1 MFVFF
6 LLSIIFL
13 LSIFLLICS
22 NQYLYYDKK
31 HSSPN
36 KNSYTE
42 SLLYKDIQLFF
53 NDTFEYKEANKRNRI
68 FYLFI
73 LASLTT
79 FFIIYFVNIIFLLM
93 SNKSN
98 SFDTS
103 IFTIS
108 LLASFIILMYF
119 FSKTEYFQN
128 NNRNKSFL

>member
-31 HSSPN
+31 HSSP
-36 KNSYTE
+36 KTRFSYTE

-128 NNRNKSFL
+128 KNKSFL